1 MCCFFFVLVLLANKL
16 TLAINGCQSLVQCR
30 LPSQV
35 DRVCLS
41 PVQEDTDHD
50 YYTSKTYS
58 PSDPVSRDMWVNID
72 DMDKGK
78 VKIHGILSNTHRQAA
93 VSCFVRLFMW
103 RICLTPEALSVSCPV
118 EDDPAR
124 RPC

>member
-1 MCCFFFVLVLLANKL
+1 M
-16 TLAINGCQSLVQCR
+16 
-30 LPSQV
+30 
-35 DRVCLS
+35 S

-93 VSCFVRLFMW
+93 VSWLLTLLLW
-103 RICLTPEALSVSCPV
+103 RIC
-118 EDDPAR
+118 
-124 RPC
+124 